1 MQDSPG
7 GAGLCVCWSRGLS
20 PWASVLQAGSQQLTF
35 HSGMNAAT
43 LKRFRARCPLKE
55 KKKQLNFLELK
66 LLLFSIN
73 GKLAKKFMPVILC
86 SSL

>member
-55 KKKQLNFLELK
+55 KKKTTK
-66 LLLFSIN
+66 LSGIEV
-73 GKLAKKFMPVILC
+73 AIIQHQWEI
-86 SSL
+86 S